1 MIGTTAILVS
11 GVVLGAGTFAYRA
24 AGPLLRSQFTP
35 SLRIQAL
42 MGIAATVLL
51 VALAATSAVAD
62 GREPADL
69 ARPIGV
75 LVAGVLAW
83 RRRTVRGGGAGRG
96 GYGGRAAAARALAQ
110 ESTPRRARTHG
121 SARKNARVGTQ
132 ERTGRR
138 GRGGVR

>member
-83 RRRTVRGGGAGRG
+83 RRAPFVVVVL
-96 GYGGRAAAARALAQ
+96 AAA
-110 ESTPRRARTHG
+110 
-121 SARKNARVGTQ
+121 GTAAGL
-132 ERTGRR
+132 RLLGL
-138 GRGGVR
+138 

>member
-35 SLRIQAL
+35 SMRFQAL
-42 MGIAATVLL
+42 MGMAATVLL

-83 RRRTVRGGGAGRG
+83 RGAPFVVVVL
-96 GYGGRAAAARALAQ
+96 AAA
-110 ESTPRRARTHG
+110 
-121 SARKNARVGTQ
+121 GTAAGL
-132 ERTGRR
+132 RLL
-138 GRGGVR
+138 GV

>member
-11 GVVLGAGTFAYRA
+11 GAVLGAGTLAYRA
-24 AGPLLRSQFTP
+24 TGPLLHSQFTP
-35 SLRIQAL
+35 SLRIQRL

-51 VALAATSAVAD
+51 VALAVTSAVAD

-83 RRRTVRGGGAGRG
+83 RRAPFVVVVL
-96 GYGGRAAAARALAQ
+96 AAA
-110 ESTPRRARTHG
+110 
-121 SARKNARVGTQ
+121 GTAAGL
-132 ERTGRR
+132 RLLGL
-138 GRGGVR
+138 